1 MSQKKVTKEQP
12 VDQLAGAKNLL
23 KNPKAKRVGIIAIVV
38 LLIVGGVFA
47 YKNLASGPADE
58 NAQTQITEAITKLNN
73 ARQMQQ
79 QYLQVVAA
87 PDSLIEQQMRMGG
100 MITTTNADSA
110 KKQVADY
117 RANAKKQVDDL
128 FNQVL
133 KGQAQYPGLIKLA
146 NGGGN
151 AGNMANYLAGVTY
164 YMMGNVKEAIKY
176 LEDFSPKGDL
186 GVSPQALAT
195 LASCYVSD
203 KQIDKAIE
211 AYKDAAS
218 EADNASLSPLY
229 LIEAGKLLESQKK
242 KEDAHAL
249 YVEIKEKYPTFGL
262 SQQGMLDSEVDKY
275 IERTK

>member
-1 MSQKKVTKEQP
+1 MTKEQP

-47 YKNLASGPADE
+47 YKNLVSGPADE
-58 NAQTQITEAITKLNN
+58 KAQTQITEAITKLNN